1 MNEPLQEYITA
12 LCVWLH
18 FISNYLSCFLL
29 PSHTCPSKTY
39 LTEEEF
45 NKVFEMS
52 VQEFRAL
59 PKWKQGNLKKKVDLF

>member
-1 MNEPLQEYITA
+1 MCEATFCIIMLGNFLLP
-12 LCVWLH
+12 
-18 FISNYLSCFLL
+18 FFLL

>member
-1 MNEPLQEYITA
+1 MRLLFVS
-12 LCVWLH
+12 LCWETS
-18 FISNYLSCFLL
+18 FFPSPFFLL

>member
-1 MNEPLQEYITA
+1 MERSLTSKATFCIITLTNYFAPLSS
-12 LCVWLH
+12 
-18 FISNYLSCFLL
+18 F

-45 NKVFEMS
+45 NKVLGMS

>member
-1 MNEPLQEYITA
+1 MCEATFCIIMLGNFP
-12 LCVWLH
+12 
-18 FISNYLSCFLL
+18 FFLL

>member
-1 MNEPLQEYITA
+1 MLGNFP
-12 LCVWLH
+12 
-18 FISNYLSCFLL
+18 FFLL

>member
-1 MNEPLQEYITA
+1 VNEP

-18 FISNYLSCFLL
+18 FISNYLACFLL
-29 PSHTCPSKTY
+29 PSHTCRSKTY